1 MIFRDGYFYYQ
12 INFMKPILLFVA
24 YLFTSSAYS
33 QSFTGEM
40 GYVFNGETNKEFFG
54 GIEIKSGSIK
64 KNDKIDIYAETGR
77 KFQATI
83 KKITLK
89 GAEVASAKAGQE
101 VTIDFETAEDATT
114 GKDYLRKG
122 YKVYPKDFKPTVV
135 KSNNITGFP
144 DKVTALVAGKPYRAA
159 SFNNGFYKKG
169 IKGFAYDLPFIQFS
183 FVNNDTT
190 DTRSFL
196 VHIYTPKEGTA
207 SYGTESTELNFS
219 GAVDGIKDHEKIFGY
234 LKGSK
239 EKFTITITKWQRVS
253 SEKIIVSGTME
264 GTIRQVLGGKETLTI
279 EKGSFENI
287 EATVYLKQ
295 ETFKQAGN

>member
-1 MIFRDGYFYYQ
+1 
-12 INFMKPILLFVA
+12 MKIIHLLSA
-24 YLFTSSAYS
+24 CLLTASSYA
-33 QSFTGEM
+33 QSFTGET
-40 GYVFNGETNKEFFG
+40 GYIFIGNSNKEFFG
-54 GIEIKSGSIK
+54 SIEIKSGTIR

-83 KKITLK
+83 KKITVENV
-89 GAEVASAKAGQE
+89 EVASAKAGEE
-101 VTIDFETAEDATT
+101 VTIDFETTEDATT

-122 YKVYPKDFKPTVV
+122 YKVYPKDFKLTVV
-135 KSNNITGFP
+135 KTNNITGYP
-144 DKVTALVAGKPYRAA
+144 DKFNAKIAGKPYRAA
-159 SFNNGFYKKG
+159 SFNNGYYVKG

-190 DTRSFL
+190 DTRSLL
-196 VHIYTPKEGTA
+196 VHIYNPKEGTA

-219 GAVDGIKDHEKIFGY
+219 GAFDGIKDHEKIYGY

-295 ETFKQAGN
+295 ETFKRAGN